1 MKNWRLLRVTAVLV
15 TLILSLTMSAAALDG
30 QVVYAQGAEKFFF
43 LPGTTYS
50 PTDLFPNFKDVM
62 PGDTIEQRI
71 LVKNDIS
78 NDCKV
83 KVYMRALGAH
93 EDSVEFLSQLKL
105 TVTKETDTALFEAA
119 ADQTA
124 QLTDWVYLGTLY
136 SGGECELI
144 ATLEVPVTLDNQFK
158 KLVGYL
164 DWEFA
169 VEELPVEPSDPKPPA
184 TGDNSRMLLWAGL
197 LAGSV
202 SALILVPVMARH
214 KKTDE

>member
-1 MKNWRLLRVTAVLV
+1 MKDWRLLRMAAVLV
-15 TLILSLTMSAAALDG
+15 TLILSLAMPAAALDG

-50 PTDLFPNFKDVM
+50 PTDLFPKFKDVM

-93 EDSVEFLSQLKL
+93 EDRVEFLSQLKL

-136 SGGECELI
+136 SGGECQLI

-184 TGDNSRMLLWAGL
+184 TGDDSRMLLWAGL

-202 SALILVPVMARH
+202 SALILVPMMARR
-214 KKTDE
+214 KKIDE

>member
-1 MKNWRLLRVTAVLV
+1 MKNWRLLRMAAVLV
-15 TLILSLTMSAAALDG
+15 MLILFLAMPAAALDG

-43 LPGTTYS
+43 LPSTTYS

-93 EDSVEFLSQLKL
+93 EDSVEILSQLKL

-136 SGGECELI
+136 SGGECQLI
-144 ATLEVPVTLDNQFK
+144 ATLEVPVTLDNRFK
-158 KLVGYL
+158 KLVGSL

-202 SALILVPVMARH
+202 SALILVPMMARR

>member
-1 MKNWRLLRVTAVLV
+1 M
-15 TLILSLTMSAAALDG
+15 
-30 QVVYAQGAEKFFF
+30 
-43 LPGTTYS
+43 
-50 PTDLFPNFKDVM
+50 
-62 PGDTIEQRI
+62 
-71 LVKNDIS
+71 
-78 NDCKV
+78 
-83 KVYMRALGAH
+83 
-93 EDSVEFLSQLKL
+93 
-105 TVTKETDTALFEAA
+105 TKETDTALFEAA

-136 SGGECELI
+136 SGGECQLI
-144 ATLEVPVTLDNQFK
+144 ATLEVPVTLDNRFK
-158 KLVGYL
+158 ELVGYL

-202 SALILVPVMARH
+202 SALILVPVMARR

>member
-1 MKNWRLLRVTAVLV
+1 MKKCFASFCICVLLLLCMMPV
-15 TLILSLTMSAAALDG
+15 SAADG
-30 QVVYAQGAEKFFF
+30 NVTYSGDAGKFIFA
-43 LPGTTYS
+43 PGSEYS

-136 SGGECELI
+136 SGGECQLI
-144 ATLEVPVTLDNQFK
+144 ATLEVPVTLDNRFK

-202 SALILVPVMARH
+202 SALILVPVIARR

>member
-1 MKNWRLLRVTAVLV
+1 MKKCFAILFVCVLLLFCTVP
-15 TLILSLTMSAAALDG
+15 AAALNG
-30 QVVYAQGAEKFFF
+30 QVIYAQGAERFFF
-43 LPGTTYS
+43 LPGSEYS
-50 PTDLFPNFKDVM
+50 LTDLFPNFKDVM

-93 EDSVEFLSQLKL
+93 EDSVRFLSQLKL
-105 TVTKETDTALFEAA
+105 TVTKGTDTPLFEAA

-136 SGGECELI
+136 AGGECELI
-144 ATLEVPVTLDNQFK
+144 ATLEVPVTMDNLFK
-158 KLVGYL
+158 DLVGYL

-169 VEELPVEPSDPKPPA
+169 VEELPVEDSDPEPPA
-184 TGDNSRMLLWAGL
+184 TGDTSRLLLWSVMGAGSLIMLLIL
-197 LAGSV
+197 LFYA
-202 SALILVPVMARH
+202 
-214 KKTDE
+214 KKKKECEA